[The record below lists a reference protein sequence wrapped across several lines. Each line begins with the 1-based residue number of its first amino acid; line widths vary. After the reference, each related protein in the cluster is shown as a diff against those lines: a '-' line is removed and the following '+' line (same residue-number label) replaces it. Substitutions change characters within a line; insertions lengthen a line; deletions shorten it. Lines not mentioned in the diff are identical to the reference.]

1 MSELPKA
8 KHDWPLDERDLFQQS
23 LTPVVVVPKYSEIAP
38 LSTPG
43 HRYLVAEDGLW
54 LEVRRAWL
62 WARMPLAQTWGTS
75 LPFGRLAEPQ
85 TLPEVTDGMEVDARD
100 FMPTLQAQYTFE
112 AEDLERLQTLFVH
125 DARASLPDE
134 FAAWGVWD
142 DKAGRLVYRPLV
154 ATEAS
159 PGGITFSR
167 PRLED
172 HEHLAVD
179 LHSHGALAAFFSS
192 TDDDDDRGEVKLS
205 VVVGTLDQE
214 PTFATR
220 LCALGL
226 FVDSE

>member
-1 MSELPKA
+1 MNELPKA
-8 KHDWPLDERDLFQQS
+8 LHDRPLDARDRFQQS
-23 LTPVVVVPKYSEIAP
+23 LTPVVVVPRFSELAP
-38 LSTPG
+38 LIIPG

-62 WARMPLAQTWGTS
+62 WARMPLAQTWGTA
-75 LPFGRLAEPQ
+75 LPFGRVAGPQ
-85 TLPEVTDGMEVDARD
+85 ELPEITAGMEVDARN
-100 FMPTLQAQYTFE
+100 FTPPLQAQYTFE
-112 AEDLERLQTLFVH
+112 GEDLERLQTLFVH

-134 FAAWGVWD
+134 FAAWGVWNEQTS
-142 DKAGRLVYRPLV
+142 RLEYRPLV

-192 TDDDDDRGEVKLS
+192 TDDDDDRGEVKIA

-226 FVDSE
+226 FVDAE

>member
-1 MSELPKA
+1 MNDP
-8 KHDWPLDERDLFQQS
+8 RDLFQQS
-23 LTPVVVVPKYSEIAP
+23 LTPVVVVPKFGELAA
-38 LSTPG
+38 LTTPG

-62 WARMPLAQTWGTS
+62 WARTPLAQVWGTA

-85 TLPEVTDGMEVDARD
+85 ALPEVTEGMELDARD
-100 FMPTLQAQYTFE
+100 FTPPLQAQYTFDT
-112 AEDLERLQTLFVH
+112 ADLERLQTLFVH
-125 DARASLPDE
+125 DARQALPNE
-134 FAAWGVWD
+134 FAAWGVWNEQ
-142 DKAGRLVYRPLV
+142 AGRLEYRPLV

-179 LHSHGALAAFFSS
+179 LHSHGTLAAFFSS
-192 TDDDDDRGEVKLS
+192 TDDDDDRGEVKLA

-214 PTFATR
+214 PTFAVR

-226 FVDSE
+226 FVDAE

>member
-1 MSELPKA
+1 MNELPKA
-8 KHDWPLDERDLFQQS
+8 KHDWPLDARDLFQQS
-23 LTPVVVVPKYSEIAP
+23 LTPVVVVPKFSELAP
-38 LSTPG
+38 LTTPG

-62 WARMPLAQTWGTS
+62 WARMPLQYAYAEDMVL
-75 LPFGRLAEPQ
+75 LPFGRLAEPHI
-85 TLPEVTDGMEVDARD
+85 D
-100 FMPTLQAQYTFE
+100 FAPPLQAHYTFDGD
-112 AEDLERLQTLFVH
+112 DLSRLQTLFLH
-125 DARASLPDE
+125 DARQALPDE

-142 DKAGRLVYRPLV
+142 EKAGRLVYRPLV

-179 LHSHGALAAFFSS
+179 LHSHGALAAFFSA
-192 TDDDDDRGEVKLS
+192 TDDDDDRGEVKIA